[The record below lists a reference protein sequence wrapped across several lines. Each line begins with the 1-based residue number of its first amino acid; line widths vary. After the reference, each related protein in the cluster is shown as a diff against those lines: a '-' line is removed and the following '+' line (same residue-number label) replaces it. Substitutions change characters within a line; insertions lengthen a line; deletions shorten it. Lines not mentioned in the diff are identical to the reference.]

1 MMKVHVSPHYVPLP
15 LANRAEAGR
24 LLAAELHDYRNRRDV
39 IVLGLPRGGVPVA
52 YQVAQSLGAPLD
64 VLLVRKLGVP
74 GHEEL
79 AFGAIAGGG
88 VRVLDQELI
97 EELSIRPDAIERVT
111 AAEQSVLEERDRA
124 YRHDRPP
131 LDVRGRVVL
140 IVDDGIATGSTM
152 RAGIQAL
159 RRQEPAELAAVAP
172 VASVQASSLLRPE
185 ADELVCLARPEPF
198 HAVGFWYVDFAPVS
212 DDEVRRLLGASVRP
226 HPAGAEAARPLAKPP
241 ACTKSDFR

>member
-1 MMKVHVSPHYVPLP
+1 MKVRVSPHYIPLP

-24 LLAAELHDYRNRRDV
+24 LLAMELHDYRNRRDV
-39 IVLGLPRGGVPVA
+39 IVLGLPRGGIPVA

-79 AFGAIAGGG
+79 AFGAIAAGG
-88 VRVLDQELI
+88 VRVLDQEVI
-97 EELSIRPDAIERVT
+97 EELRIRPETIERVT
-111 AAEQSVLEERDRA
+111 AAERSVLEERDRA
-124 YRHDRPP
+124 YRHERPP
-131 LDVRGRVVL
+131 VDVRGRVVL

-159 RRQEPAELAAVAP
+159 RRQEPTILAAAAP

-185 ADELVCLARPEPF
+185 ADELVCLARPDPF

-212 DDEVRRLLGASVRP
+212 DDEVRRLLGAS
-226 HPAGAEAARPLAKPP
+226 AKPRP
-241 ACTKSDFR
+241 TDAEFTAPPVSTEK